1 MGKNLKGK
9 NLGTGLSQRK
19 DGRFSARFMDRTGM
33 RQERYFKTL
42 PEARR
47 WLADAQYED
56 EHSQTITFDNMTTDE
71 WFEYWQENIIA
82 DLAPNTR
89 RNYRERYIQN
99 IQPVLGKIPLTQL
112 KPMHCK
118 KVLINMQEEY
128 AGSTIRQTYI
138 TMGTMLKSAKMNGLL
153 DKHPMDGIKF
163 TRAMRA
169 KSDFK
174 FFSREEQK
182 QFLTVASDS
191 QYYNQYALILET
203 GLRTGELA
211 GLTFDDVDYEHRLL
225 RITKTIEYR
234 YTVKEWRA
242 GPPKTPHSYRTI
254 PLTERALQILWDEW
268 HRREDR
274 YEAPM
279 LSQKL
284 AYIDRKSGEVKK
296 FCMRDLVFIHQ
307 TTGEPI
313 KNSAYDSQLYTL
325 CDRAHVTKL
334 GMHCLRHTYATR
346 AIECGMQPKVLQHLL
361 GHSSIQVTMDRY
373 VHLTDSSID
382 LSIQMFEANQVTEY
396 DRFLPGETGGS
407 SMTQWAN

>member
-112 KPMHCK
+112 KLMHCK
-118 KVLINMQEEY
+118 KVLINMQDSY

-153 DKHPMDGIKF
+153 EKHPMDGIKF

-174 FFSREEQK
+174 FFSREEQ
-182 QFLTVASDS
+182 QRFLTIASDS

-203 GLRTGELA
+203 GLRIGELI
-211 GLTFDDVDYEHRLL
+211 GLTWDNISWANRTLTV
-225 RITKTIEYR
+225 TKTLEYR
-234 YTVKEWRA
+234 
-242 GPPKTPHSYRTI
+242 HS
-254 PLTERALQILWDEW
+254 Q
-268 HRREDR
+268 
-274 YEAPM
+274 
-279 LSQKL
+279 
-284 AYIDRKSGEVKK
+284 GV
-296 FCMRDLVFIHQ
+296 
-307 TTGEPI
+307 
-313 KNSAYDSQLYTL
+313 
-325 CDRAHVTKL
+325 
-334 GMHCLRHTYATR
+334 
-346 AIECGMQPKVLQHLL
+346 
-361 GHSSIQVTMDRY
+361 
-373 VHLTDSSID
+373 
-382 LSIQMFEANQVTEY
+382 
-396 DRFLPGETGGS
+396 
-407 SMTQWAN
+407 